1 MNKILKAI
9 KFFIEFLI
17 NLAIFVALAIVVLWL
32 FWDVSPQT
40 SVTKTAYFFSESW
53 RILSGKQKS
62 TEEFTQVGR
71 QQLTESQ
78 KHIRTLDAK

>member
-1 MNKILKAI
+1 MNKIFKII

-32 FWDVSPQT
+32 FWDVTPQT

-53 RILSGKQKS
+53 RLISGKQKS
-62 TEEFTQVGR
+62 DEEFTQVGKK
-71 QQLTESQ
+71 QLEEPQ
-78 KHIRTLDAK
+78 KHIHHF